1 MEPHSQNERQRVL
14 LRTNAVKK
22 LECAKPQNAETKQP
36 LRFCQGDRL
45 FTELVRRRAYELY
58 VQRGME
64 DGHAE
69 EDWLRA
75 EEETPSEDKKPIA
88 AAA

>member
-1 MEPHSQNERQRVL
+1 MQEQS
-14 LRTNAVKK
+14 K
-22 LECAKPQNAETKQP
+22 TKQP
-36 LRFCQGDRL
+36 LRFCQNDGL
-45 FTELVRRRAYELY
+45 FTELVRKRAYELY
-58 VQRGME
+58 MERGME

-75 EEETPSEDKKPIA
+75 EEEVLSEDKKPIA